1 MVRNV
6 LLFVHVTGVVLWLGL
21 ALSLAFVTARARK
34 EGGPEVAAFAYRTS
48 DRLMRTMG
56 LAGMLLT
63 IGGGV
68 GLVMALPQWSWFQP
82 FPDHW
87 LFQMQL
93 LGFAVFALAAL
104 YQLPLGRKLADA
116 AEESARRGEATGE
129 FETYRKRH
137 AIVAS
142 INGFVLLLL
151 VLLGTVRP
159 G

>member
-1 MVRNV
+1 MIRNV
-6 LLFVHVTGVVLWLGL
+6 LLFVHVIGVVLWLGL
-21 ALSLAFVTARARK
+21 SLSLAFVTGRAKK
-34 EGGPEVAAFAYRTS
+34 EGGPQVAAFAYRTS

-68 GLVMALPQWSWFQP
+68 GLVMAVPEWSWFQP
-82 FPDHW
+82 SPHHW

-93 LGFAVFALAAL
+93 LGFAVFGLAAL
-104 YQLPLGRKLADA
+104 YQLPVGRKLADA
-116 AEESARRGEATGE
+116 AEESARRGEATEG
-129 FETYRKRH
+129 FERYRKRH

-159 G
+159 M